1 MKDHQVPEEQYA
13 LIGTQQGIW
22 FGQQVMPRPESLN
35 VAHYIEIDGTLD
47 LERFTQ
53 AVNHGVAA
61 ADSLHVEYLDVDG
74 AIKQRGFAPEHA
86 QDVLEVMDFSQSALV
101 EASALAWM
109 KADLA
114 TPIEL
119 QGTSPRYRH
128 CLIDVSESGQPKWL
142 WYQRYHHIDVDGF
155 SFNAITQHIV
165 SEYNRL
171 MLGTA
176 KPAPFTPFKA
186 VIAEH
191 QQFYQSEA
199 CQHAR
204 SFWQN
209 QASQLPDI
217 MSLATGGRRRSASGV
232 EKFTIELAGGDWLH
246 RGGHQVLPS
255 EFAMALVFA
264 YLHLVSGAQHVCVG
278 FPFMRRMGSSAA
290 RSTGAVVNVL
300 PLTLAVEP
308 TMTISDVAKSMNK
321 VIRQTRRHQMYDA
334 EQIQR
339 DSGRV
344 GQALYGPILNYKPF
358 EEEINLAGTK
368 GHTHILSAGPIDDI
382 EFSPQLKH
390 DQLSLT
396 LTANAETYSRQSL
409 ALHARRFAQ
418 MVGQIARNPDRPLH
432 ALDIV
437 PSCEQ
442 ANIARW
448 STGRVSEERLQAR
461 SVLTVFAGQVKQK
474 PHAIALSFAQQRWT
488 FAQLDQAITTRAQQ
502 ITAFGAGKGDM
513 IGVALPRSAET
524 IITMLAVLRAG
535 AVYLPLDLAYPQERI
550 ETILAQARPKG
561 VIVEQ
566 TESLPWQSLTHC
578 ISLTALA
585 SLNVTES
592 EHPELEIAPSDV
604 AYIVFTSG
612 STGKPKGV
620 MNTHGALVNLLDS
633 HRQSV
638 FANAIHRLAE
648 QQQCDES
655 DVQVRAAHTTSFSFD
670 ASWEQVI
677 WMLCGHTLH
686 LYDDEQRKDAC
697 ELTEKVAQDQI
708 NALDLPPSLL
718 SQMLDNGLMTASH
731 VPTLVLIGSEAVPEP
746 LWSRVKAYPDLLVEN
761 CYGPTEFTVDAVSAS
776 LNVDDTPVIGQ
787 PILNAKAYVFDTQL
801 NPVAVGEVGE
811 LYLAGAGL
819 AKGYLNQPG
828 MTAERFVADP
838 FGHGQIM
845 YRTGDLVKWRDN
857 GQLAFIGRSDDQVK
871 VRGFRI
877 ELGDVESAMN
887 AIDGVETT
895 VVIAQRHGASHRLIA
910 YCTLV
915 NHARSQ
921 LDEHSLLTQIA
932 AAVPE
937 YMVPAALVIMAQF
950 PLNVNG
956 KIDRQALPEPTI
968 VSGNTWV
975 APVNHQQQVLCDA
988 VAELL
993 GADKVGTA
1001 DDFFA
1006 LGGDSISAMG
1016 LGTLLRK
1023 AGYELRPRDIFSAR
1037 QLRGMAELM
1046 QPLRRQVTQ
1055 NQDGDILPLPM
1066 WRWFEEHFAEHTRY
1080 VQGVFVEIES
1090 DVTLAHLQAGLTQL
1104 VANHSACRLIK
1115 QETRYV
1121 IQSMAQLKVDTW
1133 VETMQV
1139 ADLDHADLDGVF
1151 AHASQMLSPDSQMLR
1166 LVQMRDRTGRCGLMI
1181 LAHHLMIDGVSW
1193 RILLPQLNTLVRAQV
1208 NGVKAEMTPEVT
1220 GLNTWSQALCQH
1232 LPQLTQQ
1239 ASDWITQESRFV
1251 EPCKPPAEKGN
1262 VVHRRVLLPTV
1273 LTQSML
1279 SHCQDSQ
1286 AIDIDELLMAAV
1298 TSALGQCY
1306 QKEAIKLYLES
1317 HGREE
1322 FDASLNLSQTLGWFT
1337 TEFPLVIDLPA
1348 AGEIS
1353 ALLRQVK
1360 QAKRRVKDKG
1370 LGYMSLRYLDSLSLD
1385 NPYCETLTAL
1395 SQQHPASL
1403 LFNYLGRFEQTQ
1415 AMWTPVSRAGQFADS
1430 FAVSLNS
1437 EHALLHPLELNIFV
1451 DESDN
1456 EAQFALNWAWDDAQ
1470 FSHDE
1475 IDTICDRITQQLAV
1489 MLHWM
1494 NAQQALQV
1502 SLRVAAEYTQTGVS
1516 LDDAA
1521 AFANRFG
1528 PLRDILPALP
1538 LQEGLLFQSQLGDE
1552 NSNYNSTTRL
1562 TFQGEVNPQQVQR
1575 ALNAVITRHPQLGAK
1590 FDSSILGRTVQL
1602 MSQTDVSWPL
1612 TCVDIRS
1619 ESAQQQQTY
1628 LAQAEKQTLVRQFD
1642 LHHLDESLLDAT
1654 LIHHGDGQSTLF
1666 VSAHHLV
1673 VDGWSTPI
1681 LLGDFLT
1688 AYAQG
1693 TPSLPPVSASY
1704 ADVVSQLKQRDKG
1717 QAGLLWQQVLQDVT
1731 PTIAFEDVPVDD
1743 QVKEHALIIDAEKTQ
1758 QLSQRLSAYGLTM
1771 NSLMQGVW
1779 SCILG
1784 SMTGREDVVFGT
1796 PVSGRFG
1803 HVKGIDEQIGL
1814 FSNTI
1819 PVRMKLDA
1827 KQSLLAQLQAHQATQ
1842 IQLLEHDELG
1852 LGEIQQ
1858 LAGGETLFDTLLVVE
1873 NYPDHSAWYDQDYQ
1887 GATLTHIHNRGYT
1900 HYPFTILV
1908 LPGEQIHVLFE
1919 YRDTVGIAQ
1928 QVMQRFA
1935 TVLQAVIDAP
1945 ERPLT
1950 QLDLRLDDE
1959 IALQQ
1964 RINQTAAEV
1973 SQQTLRSLMAAQAA
1987 RTPEQIALV
1996 DSDYRLSYQA
2006 MREHVIA
2013 IANLLVRQD
2022 VGVGDVVAVALP
2034 RSVKLSLAFNSIIE
2048 CGAAYLPLDVSYP
2061 DERLAYMIHD
2071 AKPKLIVTTSEH
2083 QARFGD
2089 YGPLLILDELPD
2101 PTPLSDVP
2109 GQPVLDPAHGAY
2121 IIYTSG
2127 STGNPKGVLVS
2138 HRAIV
2143 NRLQWMQSEYQLNH
2157 HDVVLQKTPCS
2168 FDVSVWEFFWPLIQG
2183 ATLVMAP
2190 PESHKDP
2197 EWLMAVIEDYQVTTM
2212 HFVPSM
2218 LAAFMASVEA
2228 NAEQLTIEQM
2238 TAEQTAQVAPSLQR
2252 VFCSGEALSKALT
2265 HVYAKW
2271 IDAPLHNLYGPT
2283 EAAVDVTYCPAFGDP
2298 IDESLGHSVPIGL
2311 PVWNTQLYVLD
2322 SFLRATPV
2330 GVPGELYLAG
2340 DQLAIGYLNRSALT
2354 ADRFIANPFEHGE
2367 RMYRTGDVVRWLPS
2381 GKIEY
2386 LGRSDDQ
2393 LKIRGQRIEL
2403 GEIETA
2409 LQSLPGVKQAL
2420 VCAKALGSDTLGS
2433 DKSIT
2438 GADDRQLVGYVILNA
2453 SEQTD
2458 GEALKAA
2465 LSTHLPAHMV
2475 PIAIIVLEAFPLSAN
2490 GKLDRKALP
2499 LPSDIVTGERRKAR
2513 PGLEAQLVAI
2523 FADVLG
2529 IDTLGIH
2536 TLSAEDDFFALG
2548 GHSLMAMKLA
2558 ADIRRVLNVPVT
2570 VGQIMVNPT
2579 VEKLALLLLDDEAR
2593 NDPTLAG
2600 FGEVLPIRAG
2610 NGPALFCINSASG
2623 FAWQY
2628 TGLPKYLQGN
2638 YPIVGLQSPRPSGAI
2653 AAGADMQAA
2662 CDIHMQALKKIQP
2675 HGPYH
2680 LLGYSFGGTVAQSLA
2695 AQLQQQ
2701 GETVA
2706 FLGLLDT
2713 YPPEGQ
2719 DWDGPM
2725 NEEAQEE
2732 IEREKDLFLAAND
2745 VTDDELDQ
2753 QRAAMF
2759 QDISANYADAVRLLS
2774 GARSSPYEGR
2784 VDLFVAQRTL
2794 PQGYDIDHHWQPFL
2808 TQLEQ
2813 HHFDCS
2819 HEDIL
2824 APEHVGDIG
2833 EHLNALL
2840 CQVETLQS

>member
-22 FGQQVMPRPESLN
+22 FGQQVMPRPESFN
-35 VAHYIEIDGTLD
+35 VAHYIEIDGEID

-53 AVNHGVAA
+53 AVNLGVAA
-61 ADSLHVEYLDVDG
+61 ADSLHFEYLDVDG
-74 AIKQRGFAPEHA
+74 DIKQRGFAPQHA
-86 QDVLEVMDFSQSALV
+86 QDVLEVMDFSQSAFV
-101 EASALAWM
+101 AASALAWM
-109 KADLA
+109 KADLE

-128 CLIDVSESGQPKWL
+128 CLIDVSEPGKPKWL

-155 SFNAITQHIV
+155 SFNAITQYIV

-209 QASQLPDI
+209 QISQLPDI
-217 MSLATGGRRRSASGV
+217 ISLATGGRRSSATGV

-246 RGGHQVLPS
+246 RGGHRVLPS

-264 YLHLVSGAQHVCVG
+264 YLHLVSGAPNVCVG

-290 RSTGAVVNVL
+290 SSTGAVVNVL
-300 PLTLAVEP
+300 PLTLVVEP
-308 TMTISDVAKSMNK
+308 TMTITDVARAMNK
-321 VIRQTRRHQMYDA
+321 AIRQARRHQMYDA

-344 GQALYGPILNYKPF
+344 GQALYGPMLNYKPF

-382 EFSPQLKH
+382 EFSPQFRH
-390 DQLSLT
+390 DQLHLT
-396 LTANAETYSRQSL
+396 LTAHAGKYSQQSL
-409 ALHARRFAQ
+409 ALHGQRFAH
-418 MVGQIARNPDRPLH
+418 MVGQIARNPDRPLR

-437 PSCEQ
+437 PTCEQ
-442 ANIARW
+442 TDIARW
-448 STGRVSEERLQAR
+448 STGSVATDRLQAR
-461 SVLTVFAGQVKQK
+461 HVLAEFARQVERK
-474 PHAIALSFAQQRWT
+474 PDAVALHFAQQRWT
-488 FAQLDQAITTRAQQ
+488 FAQLDQAIATRAQQ
-502 ITAFGAGKGDM
+502 INAFGAGKGDI

-524 IITMLAVLRAG
+524 MITMLAVLRAG
-535 AVYLPLDLAYPQERI
+535 AVYLPIDLAYPQERI
-550 ETILAQARPKG
+550 ETILAQAQPKG

-566 TESLPWQSLTHC
+566 TASLPWQSLTHC

-620 MNTHGALVNLLDS
+620 MNTHGALLNLLHS

-677 WMLCGHTLH
+677 WMLCGHTLY

-718 SQMLDNGLMTASH
+718 SQMLDNGLMAASH
-731 VPTLVLIGSEAVPEP
+731 VPTLVLTGSEAVPEP
-746 LWSRVKAYPDLLVEN
+746 LWSSVKAYPDLLVEN

-787 PILNAKAYVFDTQL
+787 PILNTKAYVLDTQL
-801 NPVAVGEVGE
+801 NTVAVGVVGE

-828 MTAERFVADP
+828 MTAERFVANP

-877 ELGDVESAMN
+877 ELGDVESAIN

-932 AAVPE
+932 ATVPE

-968 VSGNTWV
+968 VSGHTWV

-993 GADKVGTA
+993 GVDKVGIT

-1023 AGYELRPRDIFSAR
+1023 AGYELRPREIFSAR
-1037 QLRGMAELM
+1037 QLGGMAELM

-1055 NQDGDILPLPM
+1055 NQDGDISPLPM
-1066 WRWFEEHFAEHTRY
+1066 WRWFEEHFAAQTRY

-1090 DVTLAHLQAGLTQL
+1090 DVTLAHLQAGLKQL
-1104 VANHSACRLIK
+1104 VANHAACRLIK

-1133 VETMQV
+1133 VETLEIT
-1139 ADLDHADLDGVF
+1139 DLDHADLDGVF

-1166 LVQMRDRTGRCGLMI
+1166 LVQMRDRTGRCGLML
-1181 LAHHLMIDGVSW
+1181 LAHHLIIDGVSW

-1208 NGVKAEMTPEVT
+1208 NGVKAGMTPEVT
-1220 GLNTWSQALCQH
+1220 GLNTWSQALYQH
-1232 LPQLTQQ
+1232 LPQMSQQ
-1239 ASDWITQESRFV
+1239 APDWIAQESRLI
-1251 EPCKPPAEKGN
+1251 EPCKPPTEKGN

-1286 AIDIDELLMAAV
+1286 AIDVDELLMAAV

-1306 QKEAIKLYLES
+1306 QKDAIKLYLES

-1348 AGEIS
+1348 AGEIP

-1360 QAKRRVKDKG
+1360 QAKRRVKDRG
-1370 LGYMSLRYLDSLSLD
+1370 LGYMSLRYLD
-1385 NPYCETLTAL
+1385 NPYRETLTAL
-1395 SQQHPASL
+1395 SQQHSASL

-1415 AMWTPVSRAGQFADS
+1415 AMWTPVSRAGQFADT
-1430 FAVSLNS
+1430 FAVSLES
-1437 EHALLHPLELNIFV
+1437 DYALLHPLELNIFV
-1451 DESDN
+1451 DESDDG
-1456 EAQFALNWAWDDAQ
+1456 AQFALNWAWDNAQ

-1475 IDTICDRITQQLAV
+1475 IDTVCDWITQQLEA
-1489 MLHWM
+1489 MLCWM
-1494 NAQQALQV
+1494 KAQPEPQV
-1502 SLRVAAEYTQTGVS
+1502 ALRVAAEYTQTGVS
-1516 LDDAA
+1516 LDDVA
-1521 AFANRFG
+1521 AFADRFG

-1538 LQEGLLFQSQLGDE
+1538 LQEGLLFQSQVGDE

-1562 TFQGEVNPQQVQR
+1562 TFQGEVNPHQVQQ

-1590 FDSSILGRTVQL
+1590 FDSSILGQTVQL
-1602 MSQTDVSWPL
+1602 IPQTDASWSL
-1612 TCVDIRS
+1612 TCIDIRS
-1619 ESAQQQQTY
+1619 ESAQQQQAY
-1628 LAQAEKQTLVRQFD
+1628 LAHTEKQTLVRQFD
-1642 LHHLDESLLDAT
+1642 LNHPDESLLGAT

-1693 TPSLPPVSASY
+1693 HPSLPPVAASY
-1704 ADVVSQLKQRDKG
+1704 AEVVSQLKQRDKT
-1717 QAGLLWQQVLQDVT
+1717 QAEMQWQQVLQDVT

-1743 QVKEHALIIDAEKTQ
+1743 QVKEHALIIDAETTR
-1758 QLSQRLSAYGLTM
+1758 QLTQRLSAYGLTM
-1771 NSLMQGVW
+1771 NSLMQGIW
-1779 SCILG
+1779 SSILG

-1796 PVSGRFG
+1796 PISGRFG
-1803 HVKGIDEQIGL
+1803 HVKGIDEHIGL

-1827 KQSLLAQLQAHQATQ
+1827 QQSLLAQLQAHQATQ

-1858 LAGGETLFDTLLVVE
+1858 LAGGDTLFDTLLVVE
-1873 NYPDHSAWYDQDYQ
+1873 NYPDHATWYDQDYQ
-1887 GATLTHIHNRGYT
+1887 GATLTQIHNRGYT
-1900 HYPFTILV
+1900 HYPLTILV

-1928 QVMQRFA
+1928 QVMQRFEKL
-1935 TVLQAVIDAP
+1935 LQAVIDTP
-1945 ERPLT
+1945 EIPLT
-1950 QLDLRLDDE
+1950 QLDLRLAAE
-1959 IALQQ
+1959 ITLQK
-1964 RINQTAAEV
+1964 RVNQTQVEV
-1973 SQQTLRSLMAAQAA
+1973 GHHTLRSLMAEQAA
-1987 RTPEQIALV
+1987 RTPEQIALI
-1996 DSDYRLSYQA
+1996 DSDNRLSYQA

-2013 IANLLVRQD
+2013 IANLLVRQH

-2034 RSVKLSLAFNSIIE
+2034 RSVRLSLAFNSIIE

-2061 DERLAYMIHD
+2061 DDRLAYMVHD
-2071 AKPKLIVTTSEH
+2071 AQPKLIVTTSEY
-2083 QARFGD
+2083 QARFRDLGQ
-2089 YGPLLILDELPD
+2089 LLILDTLPD

-2109 GQPVLDPAHGAY
+2109 DQPVLDPAQAAY

-2218 LAAFMASVEA
+2218 LAAFIASVEA
-2228 NAEQLTIEQM
+2228 NAQKMGTTQGNTIHESNTIYESNTTQVSK
-2238 TAEQTAQVAPSLQR
+2238 VAPSLQR
-2252 VFCSGEALSKALT
+2252 VFCSGEALSKDLA

-2298 IDESLGHSVPIGL
+2298 IHESLGHSVPIGL

-2322 SFLRATPV
+2322 SFLRQTPV

-2354 ADRFIANPFEHGE
+2354 ADRFMANPFAHGE

-2403 GEIETA
+2403 GEIEAA

-2420 VCAKALGSDTLGS
+2420 VCAKAFGSERN
-2433 DKSIT
+2433 IA
-2438 GADDRQLVGYVILNA
+2438 GADERQLVGYVIGNA
-2453 SEQTD
+2453 GQQPD
-2458 GEALKAA
+2458 GETLKVA
-2465 LSTHLPAHMV
+2465 LSAHLPAHMV
-2475 PIAIIVLEAFPLSAN
+2475 PIAIMVLEAFPLSAN

-2499 LPSDIVTGERRKAR
+2499 LPSDIVTGEGRRAR

-2529 IDTLGIH
+2529 ID

-2558 ADIRRVLNVPVT
+2558 ADVRRVLNVPVS
-2570 VGQIMVNPT
+2570 VGQIMVHPT

-2628 TGLPKYLQGN
+2628 TGLLKYLQGN

-2653 AAGADMQAA
+2653 AAGSDMQDA
-2662 CDIHMQALKKIQP
+2662 CDIHMRALKKIQP

-2680 LLGYSFGGTVAQSLA
+2680 LLGYSFGGTVAQRLA
-2695 AQLQQQ
+2695 VQLQQQ

-2759 QDISANYADAVRLLS
+2759 QDISANYEDAVRLLS
-2774 GARSSPYEGR
+2774 GAHSSPYDGR
-2784 VDLFVAQRTL
+2784 VDLFVAQKTL

-2808 TQLEQ
+2808 TQLEK
-2813 HHFDCS
+2813 HHFNCS

-2833 EHLNALL
+2833 EHLNTLL
-2840 CQVETLQS
+2840 YQIETLQS